1 MNYNELNSCE
11 RPNMIKKDD
20 KKFVVMII
28 GIVIVAF
35 AIVSKI
41 DPIAAFI
48 SKLIGLLSPLLV
60 GFFIALLLNRPI
72 EFFKKQFRKIPYF
85 NNQKAKIPAIILSY
99 LIFIGVL
106 VGLVL
111 IMIPQLIDSFGEF
124 ISNFDRYSATFTKTV
139 SSFSDWLEQYN
150 IDPELISNIG
160 DKAQGSIESLV
171 AQLPSVISKLVS
183 GLVSTVTSFFLGL
196 IISIYIVA
204 DKKNLKRQLSRFSNA
219 VIPNRVQPHLQHVSY
234 VTHRILS
241 SYVYTQ
247 ITESF
252 ILGLMCFVGLL
263 IFGFPYPLIISVMN
277 GLSVL
282 IPVVGAW
289 IGGIFGGIIIL
300 FVEPHML
307 LGYFIF
313 VMVVQQIENNLIYPR
328 RVADSME
335 LPQIWVLVAITVAGG
350 LFGIMG
356 ALLAVPVTSI
366 IYQLLEDWVEL
377 KEQKIRLQIN
387 EKRQNASQEKDS
399 LQSKHSDKDEPDN

>member
-1 MNYNELNSCE
+1 ML
-11 RPNMIKKDD
+11 KKDD
-20 KKFVVMII
+20 KKFILMIL
-28 GIVIVAF
+28 GIVITALVIVA
-35 AIVSKI
+35 KI
-41 DPIAAFI
+41 DSVTAFI
-48 SKLIGLLSPLLV
+48 GKFIGLLSPLLV
-60 GFFIALLLNRPI
+60 GFLIALLLNRPI
-72 EFFKKQFRKIPYF
+72 EFFKKQFRKFPYF
-85 NNQKAKIPAIILSY
+85 NNQRAKIPAIILSY
-99 LIFIGVL
+99 LLFIGVL

-111 IMIPQLIDSFGEF
+111 IMIPQLVDSFGEF

-139 SSFSDWLEQYN
+139 NSFSDWLEQYN
-150 IDPELISNIG
+150 IDPELISNIAKKTQDSFG
-160 DKAQGSIESLV
+160 NLI
-171 AQLPSVISKLVS
+171 AQLPGTISRLLSGVVS
-183 GLVSTVTSFFLGL
+183 IVASFFLGL

-219 VIPNRVQPHLQHVSY
+219 VTPRKIQPHLQHISF
-234 VTHRILS
+234 VTHKILS

-252 ILGLMCFVGLL
+252 ILGAMCFVGLV

-289 IGGIFGGIIIL
+289 VGGLFGAIIII
-300 FVEPHML
+300 FVKPQML
-307 LGYFIF
+307 IGYFVFI
-313 VMVVQQIENNLIYPR
+313 MVVQQIENNLIYPR

-366 IYQLLEDWVEL
+366 FYQLIVDWLEL
-377 KEQKIRLQIN
+377 KEQKIRLHIN
-387 EKRQNASQEKDS
+387 EKRQSGSQEKNS
-399 LQSKHSDKDEPDN
+399 EQTEAAEPDISEDNITDKVD

>member
-1 MNYNELNSCE
+1 ML
-11 RPNMIKKDD
+11 KKDD
-20 KKFVVMII
+20 KKFILMVI
-28 GIVIVAF
+28 GIVIAAL

-41 DPIAAFI
+41 DSISAFI
-48 SKLIGLLSPLLV
+48 GKFIGLLSPLLV
-60 GFFIALLLNRPI
+60 GFLIALLLNRPI

-85 NNQKAKIPAIILSY
+85 NNQKAKVPAILLSY
-99 LIFIGVL
+99 LLFIGVL

-111 IMIPQLIDSFGEF
+111 IMIPQLVDSFGEF

-139 SSFSDWLEQYN
+139 NSFSDWLQQYN
-150 IDPELISNIG
+150 IDPEFISNIAKKTQDSFG
-160 DKAQGSIESLV
+160 NLI
-171 AQLPSVISKLVS
+171 AQLPGAISKLLS
-183 GLVSTVTSFFLGL
+183 GFVSTVATFFLGL

-219 VIPNRVQPHLQHVSY
+219 MIPSRIQPHLQHVSF
-234 VTHRILS
+234 VSHKILS

-247 ITESF
+247 ITESI
-252 ILGLMCFVGLL
+252 ILGIMCFVGLI

-282 IPVVGAW
+282 IPIVGAW
-289 IGGIFGGIIIL
+289 VGALFGAVIII
-300 FVEPHML
+300 FVKPQML

-313 VMVVQQIENNLIYPR
+313 ILVVQQIENNLIYPR

-356 ALLAVPVTSI
+356 ALLAVPVASI
-366 IYQLLEDWVEL
+366 IYQLLEDWIEL

-387 EKRQNASQEKDS
+387 EKRQSTSQEKS
-399 LQSKHSDKDEPDN
+399 SRQSKNTDPDKPD

>member
-1 MNYNELNSCE
+1 
-11 RPNMIKKDD
+11 MIKKDD

>member
-1 MNYNELNSCE
+1 ML
-11 RPNMIKKDD
+11 KKDD
-20 KKFVVMII
+20 KKFILMVI
-28 GIVIVAF
+28 GIVIVAL

-48 SKLIGLLSPLLV
+48 GELIHLLIPLLV
-60 GFFIALLLNRPI
+60 GFLIALLLNRPI
-72 EFFKKQFRKIPYF
+72 EFFKKQFRKISYF
-85 NNQKAKIPAIILSY
+85 NNQRAKVPAIILSY
-99 LIFIGVL
+99 LIFIGIL

-111 IMIPQLIDSFGEF
+111 IMIPQLVDSFGEF

-139 SSFSDWLEQYN
+139 NSFSDWLEQYN

-160 DKAQGSIESLV
+160 DKAQDSIESLV
-171 AQLPSVISKLVS
+171 AQLPSVISKLIS
-183 GLVSTVTSFFLGL
+183 GFVSTIASFFLGL

-204 DKKNLKRQLSRFSNA
+204 DKKNLKRQFSRFSNA
-219 VIPNRVQPHLQHVSY
+219 VIPHRVQPHLQHVSY
-234 VTHRILS
+234 VTHGILS

-252 ILGLMCFVGLL
+252 ILGIMCFVGLL

-282 IPVVGAW
+282 IPVIGAW
-289 IGGIFGGIIIL
+289 VGGIFGGVIIL
-300 FVEPHML
+300 FVEPQML
-307 LGYFIF
+307 FGYFIF
-313 VMVVQQIENNLIYPR
+313 IMVVQQIENNLIYPR

-356 ALLAVPVTSI
+356 ALLAVPIASI
-366 IYQLLEDWVEL
+366 IYQLIEDWIEL
-377 KEQKIRLQIN
+377 KEQRIRLQIN
-387 EKRQNASQEKDS
+387 EKRQSAGKEKKQKQKQFKDS
-399 LQSKHSDKDEPDN
+399 DPDLFDDTND